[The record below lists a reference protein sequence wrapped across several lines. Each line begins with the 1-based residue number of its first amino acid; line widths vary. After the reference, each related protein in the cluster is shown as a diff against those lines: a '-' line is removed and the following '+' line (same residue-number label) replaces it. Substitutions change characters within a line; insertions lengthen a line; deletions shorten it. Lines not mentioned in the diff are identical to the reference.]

1 MLKAEKDTALVKM
14 AGDSN
19 FLRTYL
25 QIYCEIL
32 KEFDK
37 ERMVSIL
44 KLLKVYYDT
53 KLVIFYKEIANKKK
67 QTLTQS

>member
-19 FLRTYL
+19 FLGTYL

-53 KLVIFYKEIANKKK
+53 K
-67 QTLTQS
+67 